1 MSNIRINRA
10 KACEAFK
17 QYAEKYNLDDVK
29 IALKYKHMYR
39 VAELCERLAESLH
52 LGKIETDICWL
63 TGLLHD
69 IGRFEQVRQYGTF
82 VDAKSVD
89 HAELSAKILF
99 GDDILIGMFAEEG
112 CESIVNDKATLDLE
126 AIRDAILCHSM
137 YRIPELEVA
146 DVRLAKILRDADK
159 LDIFRVMTETPLED
173 IYNVSSE
180 ELYTSPITDEVLD
193 CFYEEHAIPRAI
205 KKTPIDNLVGHVC
218 LYHEL
223 EFDESR
229 RIAEEEGYFGR
240 MISFRGRN
248 ADTNR
253 KFEEMRRQLMGTREI
268 YLAGGCF
275 WGTEKAFTLL
285 DGVTD
290 TEVGYA
296 NGCVEN
302 PSYEMVCTGKTGA
315 CEAVK
320 VTYNPDIVSLDTIL
334 EALFIIIDP
343 TRADGQGGDIGTQY
357 RTGVYYTD
365 PADESIVKD
374 FFEKE
379 KVKYSEFHVEMG
391 MLGNFY
397 DAEEYHQD
405 YLEKNP
411 AGYCHVG
418 IAEFG
423 KVAALNNK

>member
-1 MSNIRINRA
+1 MSNIRIDRA

-52 LGKIETDICWL
+52 LDKIETDICWL

-99 GDDILIGMFAEEG
+99 STGAVKE
-112 CESIVNDKATLDLE
+112 DKMIRCFEPSGHYDM

-193 CFYEEHAIPRAI
+193 CFYEEHAVPRAI

-365 PADESIVKD
+365 SADESIVKA

-379 KVKYSEFHVEMG
+379 KAKYSEFHVEMG